1 MRLTTRTCSDC
12 SSKFDLIEDKY
23 FYKKQSRLKNLLEIS
38 IKNIIFTIRNKRI
51 FLFEQKLICESCNRE
66 NKIKNLGI

>member
-1 MRLTTRTCSDC
+1 MRLTIRTCSDC

-38 IKNIIFTIRNKRI
+38 IKTIIFTIHNKRI
-51 FLFEQKLICESCNRE
+51 FEQKLICEACNR
-66 NKIKNLGI
+66 NDKIKGLGI